1 MSIVYIQILNSD
13 LKNKKYKAI
22 FYDKNRNKVKTTN
35 FGSDVGITYNMHKD
49 DDIKQAWI
57 ARHSKNNENWN
68 DYTTAGS
75 LAKHLLWNKTS
86 LSASFNDYLKKF
98 KLKKY

>member
-1 MSIVYIQILNSD
+1 MSIVYVQILNSD

-22 FYDKNRNKVKTTN
+22 FYDKNRNKVKTTH

-49 DDIKQAWI
+49 DDIKEAWI
-57 ARHSKNNENWN
+57 ARHRVRENWS
-68 DYTTAGS
+68 DYTSGGS
-75 LAKHLLWNKTS
+75 LAKNLLWHKTS